1 MKVGD
6 LVKFEGS
13 DLGIIGIIVDLNL
26 PHPPNTR
33 NRVGIL
39 WADGDG
45 VDYELKAWLEVVNES
60 R

>member
-13 DLGIIGIIVDLNL
+13 DLAIGIIVDLNL
-26 PHPPNTR
+26 PHPPSTR

-45 VDYELKAWLEVVNES
+45 VDYELKAWLEVISEG